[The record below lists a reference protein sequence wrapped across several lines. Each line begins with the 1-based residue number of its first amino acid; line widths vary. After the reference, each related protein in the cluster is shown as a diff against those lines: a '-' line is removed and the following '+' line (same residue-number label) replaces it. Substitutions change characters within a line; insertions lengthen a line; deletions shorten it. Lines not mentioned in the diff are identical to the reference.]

1 MIVKFEDGSERKI
14 DFFESLNDLFSYLK
28 LNYEEYIVSRN
39 DIILTSDSKLTKNDI
54 LLFINVV
61 SGG

>member
-1 MIVKFEDGSERKI
+1 MIIKFEDGSQKKV
-14 DFFESLNDLFSYLK
+14 DFFENLNDLFSYLK
-28 LNYEEYIVSRN
+28 LNYEEYIVSRS
-39 DIILTSDSKLTKNDI
+39 DTILTSDSKLSKDDI